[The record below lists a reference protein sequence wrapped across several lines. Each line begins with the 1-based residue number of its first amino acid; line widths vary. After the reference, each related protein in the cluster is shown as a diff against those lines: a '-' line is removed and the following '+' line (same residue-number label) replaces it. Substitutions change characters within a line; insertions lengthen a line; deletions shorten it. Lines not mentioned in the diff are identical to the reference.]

1 MAHFKSFLCFC
12 LLASQLIFAQNDSI
26 TRLKEVVIADAKLRK
41 FSSSQ
46 TILSLND
53 SILSKNSALL
63 TNLLNYNSV
72 LYFKEYGRGMLSTV
86 AFRGTTAS
94 QTAVIWNGININSQM
109 NGSTDFNT
117 ISGTDYNSIAVKG
130 GGGSVIYGS
139 GAIGGTVHLNN
150 DLSI

>member
-1 MAHFKSFLCFC
+1 MGRSTTRRKPGDLPFFLTNNELSGKKVQEIMAHFKSFFCFC

-41 FSSSQ
+41 FSTSQ

-72 LYFKEYGRGMLSTV
+72 LYFKEYGRGCFL
-86 AFRGTTAS
+86 RWLLGEPLRR
-94 QTAVIWNGININSQM
+94 
-109 NGSTDFNT
+109 
-117 ISGTDYNSIAVKG
+117 K
-130 GGGSVIYGS
+130 
-139 GAIGGTVHLNN
+139 LR
-150 DLSI
+150 